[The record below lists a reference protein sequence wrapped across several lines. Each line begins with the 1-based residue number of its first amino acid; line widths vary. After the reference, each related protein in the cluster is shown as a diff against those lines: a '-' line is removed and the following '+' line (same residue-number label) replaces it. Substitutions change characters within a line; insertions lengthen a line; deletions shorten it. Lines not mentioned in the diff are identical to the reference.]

1 MNKKIAFLGA
11 GSMAEAL
18 IAGIVKMRAT
28 TPGDL
33 WVSNRS
39 NDTQLIR
46 LKEQYGIIPCRD
58 MHTLL
63 ADADIVLIAVKPK
76 DVYTVLQ
83 QAKSFLKNSMLL
95 ISVAAGVSTK
105 SLEAIIENSMPII
118 RAMPNTSAAVGK
130 SATALS
136 GNDYIKQEDLA
147 LAKEIFKTVGM
158 VVYTEEK
165 KMDAVTGLS
174 GSGPAYIYYL
184 IEAMQQSAKQIGLE
198 HEEAQN
204 LIIQTLMGAA
214 EMVHSSDKSPQTLR
228 YEVTSP
234 GGTTEAGIRI
244 LEHHGVKEAFIECIK
259 EATLQSERM
268 GRELGSKIR
277 EKILFE

>member
-1 MNKKIAFLGA
+1 MNKKIVFLGA

-18 IAGIVKMRAT
+18 IAGIIKKGAT
-28 TPGDL
+28 LPGNL

-39 NDTQLIR
+39 NDEQLNR
-46 LKEQYGIIPCRD
+46 LKNQYGITPCRD
-58 MHTLL
+58 MPSLL
-63 ADADIVLIAVKPK
+63 TDADIVLIAVKPK

-83 QAKSFLKNSMLL
+83 QAKPYIKNTMLL

-105 SLEAIIENSMPII
+105 SLEAILENSMPII

-136 GNDYIKQEDLA
+136 GNKFILDEDLV
-147 LAKEIFKTVGM
+147 LAKDIFNTVGM
-158 VVYTEEK
+158 VVFTEEE

-184 IEAMQQSAKQIGLE
+184 IEAMQQSAKQIGLGQK
-198 HEEAQN
+198 EAQT

-228 YEVTSP
+228 HEVTSP

-244 LEHHGVKEAFIECIK
+244 LEHHGVKEAFINCIM

-268 GRELGSKIR
+268 GKDLGNKIK
-277 EKILFE
+277 EKILFK

>member
-1 MNKKIAFLGA
+1 MNKKIVFLGA

-18 IAGIVKMRAT
+18 IAGIIKKGAT
-28 TPGDL
+28 APANL
-33 WVSNRS
+33 WVSNRR
-39 NDTQLIR
+39 NDPQLIR
-46 LKEQYGIIPCRD
+46 LKEHYGITPCRD
-58 MHTLL
+58 MDTLL
-63 ADADIVLIAVKPK
+63 TDADIVLIAVKPK

-83 QAKSFLKNSMLL
+83 QAKPFLKDTMLL
-95 ISVAAGVSTK
+95 LSVAAGISTQ
-105 SLEAIIENSMPII
+105 SLEALTENTMPII

-136 GNDYIKQEDLA
+136 GNKYMNEENLT
-147 LAKEIFKTVGM
+147 LAKEIFQTVGI
-158 VVYTEEK
+158 VVFTEEE

-198 HEEAQN
+198 HQEAQN

-214 EMVHSSDKSPQTLR
+214 EMVHSSEKSPETLR

-244 LEHHGVKEAFIECIK
+244 LEYHGVKDAVIECIK

-268 GRELGSKIR
+268 GIELGSKIQ
-277 EKILFE
+277 EKILLD

>member
-105 SLEAIIENSMPII
+105 SLEAITENSMPIV

>member
-18 IAGIVKMRAT
+18 IAGMIKKGAT
-28 TPGDL
+28 APRDL

-39 NDTQLIR
+39 NDTQLKR
-46 LKEQYGIIPCRD
+46 LEEHYGITPCRD
-58 MHTLL
+58 MHSLL
-63 ADADIVLIAVKPK
+63 KDADIVLIAVKPK

-83 QAKSFLKNSMLL
+83 QAKPYLTNTMLL
-95 ISVAAGVSTK
+95 ISVAAGVSTQTI
-105 SLEAIIENSMPII
+105 EAIIENSMPII

-136 GNDYIKQEDLA
+136 GNPFIDSNDLA

-158 VVYTEEK
+158 VVYTEEE

-184 IEAMQQSAKQIGLE
+184 IEAMQQSARQIGLE
-198 HEEAQN
+198 QEEAQN

-228 YEVTSP
+228 SEVTSP

-244 LEHHGVKEAFIECIK
+244 LEHHGVKNAFIECINSCYY
-259 EATLQSERM
+259 LCLCIVR
-268 GRELGSKIR
+268 
-277 EKILFE
+277 